1 MSAPYWI
8 IIPALNA
15 WHYTEAAIADCL
27 AQTGLPEPPQV
38 LVIDTGSRLEVRRQ
52 LEAWTEREPRL
63 HAWFHRPG
71 LPSLSATWNL
81 GLRFVWQQGGE
92 VALVVNNDV
101 RLDPWTYE
109 VLVGVQKT
117 TEALFVSAVGW
128 DERRW
133 MDSLFTKRQV
143 SYWIHVSGEAYM
155 NNLGIVPVGNRGG
168 PDYSCFLLTK
178 AGHEQYPFDEGF
190 VPAYCEDCDNHRR
203 YMLGG
208 DGHRIFSVNL
218 PYLHYGSGTVNDDP
232 ARLAEWARRIE
243 QSRAY
248 YARKWGGLVNGE
260 RFLRPFDEESAT
272 YGVTNPE
279 LQAAAAMPIPAPAE
293 KESLSDA

>member
-1 MSAPYWI
+1 MTPYWI

-15 WHYTEAAIADCL
+15 WHFTEQAIADCL
-27 AQTGLPEPPQV
+27 AQTGLPAPPQI
-38 LVIDTGSRLEVRRQ
+38 LIIDTGSRLEVRRE

-101 RLDPWTYE
+101 RLAPHTLRTLQLAQETAD
-109 VLVGVQKT
+109 
-117 TEALFVSAVGW
+117 AFFVSAVG
-128 DERRW
+128 RREVDMEWEPYLAGTKDW
-133 MDSLFTKRQV
+133 MV
-143 SYWIHVSGEAYM
+143 SF
-155 NNLGIVPVGNRGG
+155 LDRGG
-168 PDYSCFLLTK
+168 PDYSCYLISK
-178 AGHEQYPFDEGF
+178 EGHEKYPFDEGF
-190 VPAYCEDCDNHRR
+190 IPAYCEDCDNHRR

-208 DGHRIFSVNL
+208 DAHRIFSVNL

-232 ARLAEWARRIE
+232 SRLAEWAWRIE

-248 YARKWGGLVNGE
+248 YVRKWGGPVNAE
-260 RFLRPFDEESAT
+260 RFVVPFEESSA
-272 YGVTNPE
+272 VDHATNPE
-279 LQAAAAMPIPAPAE
+279 LQALLSTPPSAPAE